1 MLGSKGNITQDASEP
16 VTHLENRNPPNVCLM
31 KMAGA
36 ALGSS
41 RWILPAVAQ
50 SANSA
55 LLPLCH
61 CFPTAAGVDQRAI
74 HYPKIYKGVFALK
87 DYVLLKNK
95 VWIFLKQITLL
106 HFFLVVTVLF
116 LFRVCNKCISEP
128 VLNDRVNHCSKP
140 PPASNCK
147 TLCIVTQRHSLA

>member
-95 VWIFLKQITLL
+95 GMDFSQADYITPFLS
-106 HFFLVVTVLF
+106 
-116 LFRVCNKCISEP
+116 RG
-128 VLNDRVNHCSKP
+128 HCTFSF
-140 PPASNCK
+140 SS
-147 TLCIVTQRHSLA
+147 V